1 MANYTY
7 KRTTTTN
14 LKVVGTVDIE
24 NMTIE
29 VDGEDKKISDLL
41 SDFDGGVAEINVK
54 IKNEEDLSDDSIG
67 IELEVQ
73 RVGGIYYK
81 L

>member
-67 IELEVQ
+67 IELEV
-73 RVGGIYYK
+73 
-81 L
+81 